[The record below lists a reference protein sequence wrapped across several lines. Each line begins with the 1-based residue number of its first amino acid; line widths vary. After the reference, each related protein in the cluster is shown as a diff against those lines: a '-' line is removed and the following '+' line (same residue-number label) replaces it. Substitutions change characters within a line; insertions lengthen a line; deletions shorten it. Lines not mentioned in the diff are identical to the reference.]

1 MLADY
6 AGFSRYTL
14 SRMFSRHTGATFI
27 QYLNARRVDMAAEM
41 LSQSDLPVT
50 QVALRV
56 GFGSIATFNR
66 VYAKPVSKCVSGAEK
81 IADIKSRFHNIGR
94 RKIS

>member
-56 GFGSIATFNR
+56 GLGRLRHSTAC
-66 VYAKPVSKCVSGAEK
+66 S
-81 IADIKSRFHNIGR
+81 GR
-94 RKIS
+94 RKGVRQASIEMCIWS